1 MHRRILR
8 DFLIIAALAGSAPT
22 ARAQGLD
29 GERFAPAAGAAG
41 GFVVERPAVPG
52 HLGYGLGLFLHLADD
67 ALVVRDR
74 PGGETRALLLDT
86 AVSLDLI
93 ASLGLFDRFEL
104 GVHLPL
110 RLVYEGDGQTLGG
123 AALAAD
129 GGLGD
134 LRLVPK
140 LVLLHDGDELGGFLL
155 GLAAPVSLPTGS
167 AAALRG
173 AGTVTVEPR
182 LLGLGYGESWYLAGS
197 VGFRLR
203 ERQAAYAPGH
213 EVTFGAAFTYRPG
226 SDDGWIDLQVEALG
240 GLLTGL
246 ADRALSNLPLEVLG
260 GLVVRPAARWSL
272 YGGAGLGVTNGIAVP
287 DFRVIGGVR
296 YAVGLP
302 TRGGQKDS
310 DGDGITDGQD
320 RCPEAAEDM
329 DGFQDD
335 DGCPEADN
343 DGDRVLDDDDEC
355 PDDAEEPGGD
365 RDGCPDHARIV
376 LRKGHV
382 QVYGKVLFKTGSDDI
397 SPKSERLLDDMA
409 RLLNDHKQIRRLEI
423 QGHTDSTGDAD
434 FNLKLSQG
442 RAQNVRTALI
452 KRGVSERRLV
462 AKGYGEEQPLAPNL
476 TNAGRAK
483 NRRVEFA
490 IPE

>member
-1 MHRRILR
+1 MHRRVLSHL
-8 DFLIIAALAGSAPT
+8 LIVVTLVAAAAP

-41 GFVVERPAVPG
+41 GFAVERPAVPG

-74 PGGETRALLLDT
+74 PSGETRGRLLDT

-104 GVHLPL
+104 AVHLPL
-110 RLVYEGDGQTLGG
+110 RLIYEGQGETIDG

-140 LVLLHDGDELGGFLL
+140 LILLHDGDELGGFVL

-167 AAALRG
+167 AAELRG
-173 AGTVTVEPR
+173 SGGVTVEPR
-182 LLGLGYGESWYLAGS
+182 LLGMGYGQRWYLGGS
-197 VGFRLR
+197 IGFRLR
-203 ERQAAYAPGH
+203 ERQAAYAPGN

-226 SDDGWIDLQVEALG
+226 NEDGWIDLQVEALG
-240 GLLTGL
+240 GLLSGVPS
-246 ADRALSNLPLEVLG
+246 RAFSRFPLEVLG
-260 GLVVRPAARWSL
+260 GLIMRPAARWSI
-272 YGGAGLGVTNGIAVP
+272 YGGAGLGITNGIAVP
-287 DFRVIGGVR
+287 DFRVIGGLR
-296 YAVGLP
+296 YVVGLP
-302 TRGGQKDS
+302 TRGGQKDG
-310 DGDGITDGQD
+310 DGDGITDRQD
-320 RCPEAAEDM
+320 RCPDAAEDM

-343 DGDRVLDDDDEC
+343 DGDRILDDDDEC

-382 QVYGKVLFKTGSDDI
+382 QVYGKVLFKTGSSDI

-409 RLLNDHKQIRRLEI
+409 RLLDDHKQIRRLEI

-434 FNLKLSQG
+434 FNRKLSQE

-452 KRGVSERRLV
+452 KRGVAERRLM
-462 AKGYGEEQPLAPNL
+462 AKGYGEEQPIAPNL